1 VSRKAGQAPR
11 SINVG
16 NTPYSFLAVYPG
28 GAGHDYGW
36 ILEHGMGK
44 RAYREGFEGVSLHE
58 YDARVAS

>member
-1 VSRKAGQAPR
+1 
-11 SINVG
+11 VG